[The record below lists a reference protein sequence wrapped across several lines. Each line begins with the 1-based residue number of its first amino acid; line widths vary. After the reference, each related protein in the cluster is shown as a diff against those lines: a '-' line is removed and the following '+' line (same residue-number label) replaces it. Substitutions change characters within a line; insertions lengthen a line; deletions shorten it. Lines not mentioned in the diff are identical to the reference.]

1 MRRMAFLAAGL
12 MLTSTTALA
21 KDYGDSGTIEIGG
34 DVSFA
39 STSSKTEDKDVDFKQ
54 DSSGTAMEVQPSLYY
69 YLLDGLPLIVSLE
82 LTSESSTDN
91 ESDPKETD
99 TTTGFGLGLGTGYFL
114 KIGKARIG
122 PAISLGFANET
133 QKSKAGSAE
142 TEVTRSGP
150 EVTIG
155 GLAKLPVG
163 TGGVITAGLFIENE
177 MQTEKVKD
185 VDGEAEV
192 NTLSIGTSVGFSV
205 WF

>member
-1 MRRMAFLAAGL
+1 MKRIILAAGL

-39 STSSKTEDKDVDFKQ
+39 STASKTEDKDVDFKQ
-54 DSSGTAMEVQPSLYY
+54 DTSGTAMELQPSLYY

-82 LTSESSTDN
+82 LSSESSTDN

-99 TTTGFGLGLGTGYFL
+99 TTTGFGIGLGTGYFL
-114 KIGKARIG
+114 KVGKARIG
-122 PAISLGFANET
+122 PAISFGFGNET
-133 QKSKAGSAE
+133 QTSKAGSAE

-163 TGGVITAGLFIENE
+163 TGGVITAGLFIEQE
-177 MQTEKVKD
+177 MQKEKVKD
-185 VDGEAEV
+185 VDGEADV
-192 NTLSIGTSVGFSV
+192 TTTSIGTSVGFSV
-205 WF
+205 FF